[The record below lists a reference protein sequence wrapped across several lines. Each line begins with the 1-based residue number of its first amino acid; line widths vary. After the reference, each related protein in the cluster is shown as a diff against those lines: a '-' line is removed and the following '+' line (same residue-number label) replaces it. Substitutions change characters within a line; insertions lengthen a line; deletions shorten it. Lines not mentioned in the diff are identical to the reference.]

1 MYKYTAKNLKPTVI
15 TSEIILYNFV
25 FLIHLK
31 EKKNLPSFFETEK
44 SAHAVFQ
51 HLNFPSLSPRRFSA
65 AVLRP

>member
-1 MYKYTAKNLKPTVI
+1 MYKYNAKNLKPTVI

-31 EKKNLPSFFETEK
+31 EKKFTSIFWNWKKVHMLF
-44 SAHAVFQ
+44 FQ